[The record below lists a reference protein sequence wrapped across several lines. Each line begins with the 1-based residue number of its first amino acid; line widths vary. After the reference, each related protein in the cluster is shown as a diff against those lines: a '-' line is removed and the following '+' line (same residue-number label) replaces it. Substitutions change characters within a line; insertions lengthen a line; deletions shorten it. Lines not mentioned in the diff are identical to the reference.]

1 MLQNLRIYVSGN
13 PVRKYFTLCE
23 QGRLLIIG
31 EEIYSMKKFELTR
44 QKALE
49 LNNFARWIADSTE
62 KEWKITKT

>member
-1 MLQNLRIYVSGN
+1 
-13 PVRKYFTLCE
+13 
-23 QGRLLIIG
+23 
-31 EEIYSMKKFELTR
+31 MKKFELTR